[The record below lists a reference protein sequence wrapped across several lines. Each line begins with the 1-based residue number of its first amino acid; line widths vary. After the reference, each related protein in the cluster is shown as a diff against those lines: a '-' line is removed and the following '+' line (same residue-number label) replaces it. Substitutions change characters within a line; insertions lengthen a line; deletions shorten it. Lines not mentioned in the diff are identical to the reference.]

1 MKIEFVLYRYLNGGN
16 VMINQNGVSSYTVF
30 DSFEAARG
38 GALAALAAWGGA
50 VVTVDVYDTLA
61 QFDAFLGI

>member
-1 MKIEFVLYRYLNGGN
+1 LQPARGGVSFQGRNEAQLRGYPMKIEFVLYRYLNGGN

-38 GALAALAAWGGA
+38 G
-50 VVTVDVYDTLA
+50 
-61 QFDAFLGI
+61 

>member
-1 MKIEFVLYRYLNGGN
+1 
-16 VMINQNGVSSYTVF
+16 VF